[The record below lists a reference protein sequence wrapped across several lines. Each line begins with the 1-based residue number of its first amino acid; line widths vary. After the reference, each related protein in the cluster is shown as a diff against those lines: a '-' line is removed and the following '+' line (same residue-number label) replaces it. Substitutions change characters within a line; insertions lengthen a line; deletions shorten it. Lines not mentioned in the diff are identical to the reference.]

1 MPGYN
6 THRIFNY
13 LIFIAIVLSL
23 YNFGIFHFSLVQ
35 LLVVGLGFYI
45 GTEFVTPDLDIDS
58 SAYKRWG
65 RLRILVLPYK
75 WLFKHRQSSHNIFY
89 GAIVRILY
97 ITSIIGV
104 SYYLIFKSLPLENVL
119 YPVHIIIFLGG
130 IIAANALHVILDGI
144 I

>member
-13 LIFIAIVLSL
+13 IIFIAAVLAVYYS
-23 YNFGIFHFSLVQ
+23 GILHLSPVQ
-35 LLVVGLGFYI
+35 LLVIGLGFYI

-65 RLRILVLPYK
+65 RLRFLMLPYK

-97 ITSIIGV
+97 ITAIIAAL
-104 SYYLIFKSLPLENVL
+104 YYLIFKSLPLENIL
-119 YPVHIIIFLGG
+119 FPVHIIIFLVG

-144 I
+144 F

>member
-13 LIFIAIVLSL
+13 LVFIAAVLSI
-23 YNFGIFHFSLVQ
+23 YYFGLFHFSLVQ
-35 LLVVGLGFYI
+35 LLAYGLGFYI

-65 RLRILVLPYK
+65 RLRFIMLPYK
-75 WLFKHRQSSHNIFY
+75 WLFKHRRSSHNIFS
-89 GAIVRILY
+89 GTIVRIFY
-97 ITSIIGV
+97 ITAIIAG
-104 SYYLIFKSLPLENVL
+104 SYYHLFKSFPLENILFPIYVF
-119 YPVHIIIFLGG
+119 IFLGG

-144 I
+144 L

>member
-13 LIFIAIVLSL
+13 LIFIAVVLSL
-23 YNFGIFHFSLVQ
+23 NSFGILHLSPIQ
-35 LLVVGLGFYI
+35 LLDIGLGFYI
-45 GTEFVTPDLDIDS
+45 GTEFVTPDLDTDS

-75 WLFKHRQSSHNIFY
+75 WLFKHRKSSHNIFY

-97 ITSIIGV
+97 ISAIIAIF
-104 SYYLIFKSLPLENVL
+104 YYLIFKSFSLENIL
-119 YPVHIIIFLGG
+119 FPVYIIIFLGG

-144 I
+144 F

>member
-6 THRIFNY
+6 RHRLFNY
-13 LIFIAIVLSL
+13 IIFFSIAFFL
-23 YNFGIFHFSLVQ
+23 YTGNIINLRPG
-35 LLVVGLGFYI
+35 LLLAVSLGFFI

-65 RLRILVLPYK
+65 KLRILMLPYK

-97 ITSIIGV
+97 ITVIILGF
-104 SYYLIFKSLPLENVL
+104 YYLIFKSFQTELDLS
-119 YPVHIIIFLGG
+119 PVYGIFFLLG
-130 IIAANALHVILDGI
+130 IISANALHVILDKI

>member
-13 LIFIAIVLSL
+13 LIFIAVVLSL
-23 YNFGIFHFSLVQ
+23 NSFGILHLSPIQ
-35 LLVVGLGFYI
+35 LLDIGLGFYI
-45 GTEFVTPDLDIDS
+45 GTEFVTPDLDTDS

-97 ITSIIGV
+97 ISAIIAIF
-104 SYYLIFKSLPLENVL
+104 YYLIFKSFSLENIL
-119 YPVHIIIFLGG
+119 FPVYIIIFLGG

-144 I
+144 F

>member
-1 MPGYN
+1 VQFLV
-6 THRIFNY
+6 I
-13 LIFIAIVLSL
+13 
-23 YNFGIFHFSLVQ
+23 GI
-35 LLVVGLGFYI
+35 GFYI
-45 GTEFVTPDLDIDS
+45 GTEFVTPDLDVDS

-97 ITSIIGV
+97 ITAIIAV
-104 SYYLIFKSLPLENVL
+104 SYYLIFKSLPLGNIL
-119 YPVHIIIFLGG
+119 FPVHIIIFLGG
-130 IIAANALHVILDGI
+130 IIAANALHVILDAI

>member
-13 LIFIAIVLSL
+13 LIFIAVVLSL
-23 YNFGIFHFSLVQ
+23 YSFGILHLSPIQ
-35 LLVVGLGFYI
+35 LFAIGLGFYI
-45 GTEFVTPDLDIDS
+45 GTEFVTPDLDTDS

-97 ITSIIGV
+97 ISAIIAIF
-104 SYYLIFKSLPLENVL
+104 YYLIFKSFSLENIL
-119 YPVHIIIFLGG
+119 FPVYIIIFLGG

-144 I
+144 F

>member
-13 LIFIAIVLSL
+13 LIFIVAVLSL
-23 YNFGIFHFSLVQ
+23 NSFGVLYLSRIQ
-35 LLVVGLGFYI
+35 LLAICIGFYI
-45 GTEFVTPDLDIDS
+45 GTEFVTPDLDTDS
-58 SAYKRWG
+58 AAYKRWG

-75 WLFKHRQSSHNIFY
+75 WLFKHRQSSHNIFS

-97 ITSIIGV
+97 ITAIIAV
-104 SYYLIFKSLPLENVL
+104 SYYLIFKSFSLEN
-119 YPVHIIIFLGG
+119 IIFPIYIFIFIGG
-130 IIAANALHVILDGI
+130 IIAANALHVILDSI

>member
-13 LIFIAIVLSL
+13 LIFIAAVLSV
-23 YNFGIFHFSLVQ
+23 YYSGILHLSPVQ
-35 LLVVGLGFYI
+35 LLAVGLGFYI
-45 GTEFVTPDLDIDS
+45 GTEFVTPDLDTDS

-65 RLRILVLPYK
+65 RLRILLLPYK
-75 WLFKHRQSSHNIFY
+75 WLFNHRQSSHDIFY

-97 ITSIIGV
+97 ITVLIAV
-104 SYYLIFKSLPLENVL
+104 SYYLLFKSFSLENIL
-119 YPVHIIIFLGG
+119 FPVHIIIFLGG

-144 I
+144 F

>member
-6 THRIFNY
+6 SHRIFNY
-13 LIFIAIVLSL
+13 LIFIAAVLYVYYS
-23 YNFGIFHFSLVQ
+23 GILHLSPAQ
-35 LLVVGLGFYI
+35 LLVIGLGFYI

-65 RLRILVLPYK
+65 RLRFIMLPYK

-97 ITSIIGV
+97 ITAIIAIF
-104 SYYLIFKSLPLENVL
+104 YYLVFKSLPLENIL

-130 IIAANALHVILDGI
+130 IIAANALHVILDSI
-144 I
+144 F

>member
-13 LIFIAIVLSL
+13 LIFIVAVLSL
-23 YNFGIFHFSLVQ
+23 NSLGIFHLSPIQ
-35 LLVVGLGFYI
+35 LIAIGLGFYI
-45 GTEFVTPDLDIDS
+45 GTEFITPDLDTDS

-65 RLRILVLPYK
+65 RLRILMLPYK
-75 WLFKHRQSSHNIFY
+75 CLFKHRKSSHNIFS
-89 GAIVRILY
+89 GAIVRIIY
-97 ITSIIGV
+97 ITALIAV
-104 SYYLIFKSLPLENVL
+104 SYYLIFKSFSLENIIF
-119 YPVHIIIFLGG
+119 PVYFIIFLGG

>member
-13 LIFIAIVLSL
+13 LIFIAAVLSV
-23 YNFGIFHFSLVQ
+23 YYSGIHHLSPVQ
-35 LLVVGLGFYI
+35 LLVIGLGFYI

-65 RLRILVLPYK
+65 RLRFIMLPYK
-75 WLFKHRQSSHNIFY
+75 WLFKHRQSSHNILY

-97 ITSIIGV
+97 ITAIIAV
-104 SYYLIFKSLPLENVL
+104 SYFLIFKSLPLENIL
-119 YPVHIIIFLGG
+119 FPIYIIIFLGG
-130 IIAANALHVILDGI
+130 IIAANALHVILDSI
-144 I
+144 L

>member
-13 LIFIAIVLSL
+13 LIFIAAVLSL
-23 YNFGIFHFSLVQ
+23 NSSGIFHLSPIQ
-35 LLVVGLGFYI
+35 LIAVGLGFYI
-45 GTEFVTPDLDIDS
+45 GTEFVTPDLDTDS

-65 RLRILVLPYK
+65 RLRILMLPYK
-75 WLFKHRQSSHNIFY
+75 WLFKHRQSSHNIFS
-89 GAIVRILY
+89 GAIVRIIY
-97 ITSIIGV
+97 ITAIIAV
-104 SYYLIFKSLPLENVL
+104 SYYLIFKSLPHENIL
-119 YPVHIIIFLGG
+119 FPMYIFIFIGG